1 MLRVMVGDSGVR
13 LKVGSVKADG
23 RRGRGRGGGG
33 GAKEGQVVRLSVG
46 SG

>member
-23 RRGRGRGGGG
+23 RRSRGRGGG